1 MGKTWLICSTLAK
14 DSRNANTPISIFKIL
29 VRCITV
35 SCKTLHKTF
44 ISTMM
49 IANSKLEAFHNKII
63 IKISLPIS
71 SRRINILEVSN
82 SLNSSIMITSQIT
95 TSKSIKMRKE
105 NSKLLMGILVSTI
118 IIKIKV
124 TNRVSKR
131 VTEKEIILLRSI
143 KFNRKIKFASVQSLI
158 ITLIRILQYKIKEQ
172 QLEELPA

>member
-1 MGKTWLICSTLAK
+1 
-14 DSRNANTPISIFKIL
+14 
-29 VRCITV
+29 
-35 SCKTLHKTF
+35 
-44 ISTMM
+44 MM

-71 SRRINILEVSN
+71 SWRINILEVSN

-124 TNRVSKR
+124 TNRASKR

>member
-1 MGKTWLICSTLAK
+1 MCNTLAK
-14 DSRNANTPISIFKIL
+14 DSRNAYTQISIFKIL

-49 IANSKLEAFHNKII
+49 IVNSRLEAFHNKII

-71 SRRINILEVSN
+71 SRRVNILEVSN
-82 SLNSSIMITSQIT
+82 NLNGSIMITSQIT

-124 TNRVSKR
+124 INRVSKR

-143 KFNRKIKFASVQSLI
+143 KFNRKIKFTLVQSLI

>member
-1 MGKTWLICSTLAK
+1 MIVN
-14 DSRNANTPISIFKIL
+14 SR
-29 VRCITV
+29 
-35 SCKTLHKTF
+35 
-44 ISTMM
+44 
-49 IANSKLEAFHNKII
+49 LEAFHNKII

-71 SRRINILEVSN
+71 SRRVNILEVSN
-82 SLNSSIMITSQIT
+82 NLNGSIMITSQIT

-124 TNRVSKR
+124 INRVSKR

-143 KFNRKIKFASVQSLI
+143 KFNRKIKFTLVQSLI

>member
-1 MGKTWLICSTLAK
+1 
-14 DSRNANTPISIFKIL
+14 
-29 VRCITV
+29 
-35 SCKTLHKTF
+35 
-44 ISTMM
+44 M
-49 IANSKLEAFHNKII
+49 IVNSKLEAFHNKII

-71 SRRINILEVSN
+71 SRRVNILEVSN
-82 SLNSSIMITSQIT
+82 SLNGSIMITSQIT
-95 TSKSIKMRKE
+95 ISKSIKMRKE

-124 TNRVSKR
+124 INRVSKR

-143 KFNRKIKFASVQSLI
+143 KFNRKIKFTLVQSLI

>member
-1 MGKTWLICSTLAK
+1 
-14 DSRNANTPISIFKIL
+14 
-29 VRCITV
+29 
-35 SCKTLHKTF
+35 
-44 ISTMM
+44 
-49 IANSKLEAFHNKII
+49 
-63 IKISLPIS
+63 
-71 SRRINILEVSN
+71 
-82 SLNSSIMITSQIT
+82 MITSQIT
-95 TSKSIKMRKE
+95 TSKSIKMGKE

>member
-1 MGKTWLICSTLAK
+1 
-14 DSRNANTPISIFKIL
+14 
-29 VRCITV
+29 
-35 SCKTLHKTF
+35 
-44 ISTMM
+44 
-49 IANSKLEAFHNKII
+49 
-63 IKISLPIS
+63 
-71 SRRINILEVSN
+71 
-82 SLNSSIMITSQIT
+82 
-95 TSKSIKMRKE
+95 MRKE